1 MGERKVLYGKYS
13 INKKFIYLYFLF
25 ITQIKVMEKQNSLSI
40 IQPNRITNAR
50 YNFSAIEKN
59 IIYCILEAMQKEM
72 SYQQLLF
79 DRSRKYT
86 IDISKF
92 MTSDNYNY
100 VLKEAEKLVKKTIW
114 YDWKND
120 KGKINDTVTAIISSA
135 TKERGTGF
143 LTLEVPEMALPVLL
157 YIGQGVGGTILQKTI
172 ALSLKSKHSKRLYE
186 LCSRWKDKGGFNMS
200 LDEFKKMLYVEKK
213 YTKVSMLQKFVLD
226 AAKKELK
233 ESADVWFEYDLKK
246 IKSRSFNWIYFSVF
260 QNDPKLK
267 NAEKGL
273 YPPVYNFLL
282 ISFPSMFNDSAMH
295 ITDQLSDKGQLSNAW
310 AKFRPI
316 YEKYVNNEMEAKHL
330 VNTTRKILRE
340 DFGIKN

>member
-1 MGERKVLYGKYS
+1 
-13 INKKFIYLYFLF
+13 
-25 ITQIKVMEKQNSLSI
+25 MEKQNSLSI

-72 SYQQLLF
+72 TFQQALF

-92 MTSDNYNY
+92 MESNNYDY

-114 YDWKND
+114 YNWKND

-143 LTLEVPEMALPVLL
+143 LTIEVPEMALPVLL
-157 YIGQGVGGTILQKTI
+157 YIGAGGFTVLQKTI
-172 ALSLKSKHSKRLYE
+172 AISLKSKHSKRMYE
-186 LCSRWKDKGGFNMS
+186 LCCRWKDKGGFNMS

-213 YTKVSMLQKFVLD
+213 YKDINKLRDQVLD
-226 AAKKELK
+226 VAKKELK
-233 ESADVWFEYDLKK
+233 ESADTWFEYDLKK
-246 IKSRSFNWIYFSVF
+246 IKSRSFNWIYFSLF
-260 QNDPKLK
+260 QNDLKIK

-273 YPPVYNFLL
+273 YPNIYNFLL